1 MGDSTRQ
8 ATRSVFA
15 SRANSVARPHRE
27 RMRVLFID
35 QYSELGGAQQCL
47 LDLLPAVRESGWE
60 AHAAVP
66 GKGPLGE
73 RLSSMGAA
81 VRPIPCGPLSSGH
94 KSWKDTWRFTSHAPS
109 LASAIRDLA
118 TNLRPIFSM
127 STASGVYPRS
137 LGLPGRGR
145 RFYSTATVTCG
156 RSWLAGW
163 PGRRFDLSAPRSLAV
178 ALLLFSPC
186 GHTFGTAELIWSI
199 TG

>member
-60 AHAAVP
+60 AHAAWP
-66 GKGPLGE
+66 GEGPLVE

-118 TNLRPIFSM
+118 TNLR
-127 STASGVYPRS
+127 ADLLYVNGPRV
-137 LGLPGRGR
+137 LP
-145 RFYSTATVTCG
+145 CG
-156 RSWLAGW
+156 RLGCQEGAAGFIPLPQSPAGEVGSLAGRAGDSIC
-163 PGRRFDLSAPRSLAV
+163 PRHGRW
-178 ALLLFSPC
+178 LLLFCCSALAAIRSERRNL
-186 GHTFGTAELIWSI
+186 FGL
-199 TG
+199 